1 MFQYL
6 LFDLDGTLTDS
17 SEGLTKSVQ
26 YGLQCVGIE
35 VTDLSDLLKFIGPP
49 LEQSFR
55 EGFGFDKEKAE
66 LAVAKYRERFIP
78 IGLYENLVYPGMED
92 ALQRLK
98 EAGKV
103 LIGATSKPEYM
114 AKRILEHFGLDGYFD
129 DICGSDDDRHRSK
142 KDEVI
147 RYALE
152 KHGITDLEDVLMVG
166 DRKFDVL
173 GAAKCGLKCM
183 GVLYGFGDR
192 EELEAA
198 GAAYIAET
206 VEDMAQMIVSL

>member
-1 MFQYL
+1 MEYIFM
-6 LFDLDGTLTDS
+6 DLDGTITNPA
-17 SEGLTKSVQ
+17 EGITKCLE
-26 YGLQCVGIE
+26 YALNRFGIVVE
-35 VTDLSDLLKFIGPP
+35 DRASLEQFIGPP
-49 LEQSFR
+49 LRQSFK
-55 EGFGFDKEKAE
+55 EGFGFDDEKATE
-66 LAVAKYRERFIP
+66 AIAAYRERFRP
-78 IGLYENLVYPGMED
+78 IGLFENEVYDGMEN
-92 ALQRLK
+92 ALQMLK

-103 LIGATSKPEYM
+103 LIVATSKPEDM
-114 AKRILEHFGLDGYFD
+114 AKKILEHFGLDGYFD
-129 DICGSDDDRHRSK
+129 DICGSCDDQNRNE

-166 DRKFDVL
+166 DRKFDVI

-192 EELEAA
+192 KELEAA

-206 VEDMAQMIVSL
+206 VEDMARMIVSI

>member
-1 MFQYL
+1 MEYIFM
-6 LFDLDGTLTDS
+6 DLDGTITDPR
-17 SEGLTKSVQ
+17 EGITRCFEYALNHF
-26 YGLQCVGIE
+26 GIE
-35 VTDLSDLLKFIGPP
+35 VEDRAELEQFIGPP
-49 LEQSFR
+49 LRQSFK
-55 EGFGFDKEKAE
+55 EGFGFDEEKAGQ
-66 LAVAKYRERFIP
+66 AVKIYRERFIP
-78 IGLYENLVYPGMED
+78 TGMFENVVYDGMED

-103 LIGATSKPEYM
+103 LVVATSKPEHL
-114 AKRILEHFGLDGYFD
+114 AVQILEHFGLDGYFD
-129 DICGSDDDRHRSK
+129 DICGSCDDQNRNE

-152 KHGITDLEDVLMVG
+152 KHGITDLDDVLMVG
-166 DRKFDVL
+166 DRKFDVI

-192 EELEAA
+192 EELEQA

-206 VEDMAQMIVSL
+206 VEEMARLIVSL

>member
-1 MFQYL
+1 MEYIFM
-6 LFDLDGTLTDS
+6 DLDGTITDPQ
-17 SEGLTKSVQ
+17 EGITRCFEYALNHF
-26 YGLQCVGIE
+26 GIE
-35 VTDLSDLLKFIGPP
+35 VEDRAELEQFIGPP
-49 LEQSFR
+49 LRQSFK
-55 EGFGFDKEKAE
+55 EGFGFDEEKAGQ
-66 LAVAKYRERFIP
+66 AVKIYRERFIP
-78 IGLYENLVYPGMED
+78 TGMFENVVYDGMED

-103 LIGATSKPEYM
+103 LVVATSKPEHL
-114 AKRILEHFGLDGYFD
+114 AVQILKHFGLDGYFD
-129 DICGSDDDRHRSK
+129 DICGSCDDQNRNE

-152 KHGITDLEDVLMVG
+152 KHGITDLDDVLMVG
-166 DRKFDVL
+166 DRKFDVI

-192 EELEAA
+192 EELEQA

-206 VEDMAQMIVSL
+206 VEEMARRIVSL